1 MKKAKLQKKQYLMFI
16 AGLLA
21 LVMGLGVLSVYAY
34 RRISRDI
41 RREKLM
47 RENVVIE
54 IPDLKIKAPVLE
66 GTDNEVL
73 SVAAGHFSGTGGV
86 GRGNYCIAGHS
97 STIYKEYF
105 NKLKNVQTGME
116 IDLYDTSKNCYTY
129 LVTESF
135 IVEPNEL
142 WVLNDF
148 GDDRVTVITCTDD
161 GSQRFVVVATKA
173 QSAATAE

>member
-1 MKKAKLQKKQYLMFI
+1 MFI

-21 LVMGLGVLSVYAY
+21 FVMGLSVLSVYAY

-73 SVAAGHFSGTGGV
+73 SAAAGHFSGTGGV

-105 NKLKNVQTGME
+105 NKLKNVQNGME

-173 QSAATAE
+173 QSAAKVTAE